1 MRLPG
6 SPCLA
11 IVTAGALL
19 CLTGHPP
26 AAAAEA
32 DPDAAA
38 GHTAR
43 RPLVI
48 DLRLGAAMLTR
59 SRSKALGNLIKPDAR
74 LGARFELR
82 PGLEVGGAITGL
94 IVGSEHYR
102 VLGAL
107 AHARYAAWRS
117 ARVSLG
123 VAIGL
128 GAGYDADI
136 LHTSLHAPN
145 KLAPYGFIA
154 ADGRFS
160 LGAGSWFVGAELS
173 WQNLAMVQLGA
184 AVGRS
189 F

>member
-1 MRLPG
+1 MRFPG
-6 SPCLA
+6 SPWLA
-11 IVTAGALL
+11 TVMAGTLL
-19 CLTGHPP
+19 CLTGHP
-26 AAAAEA
+26 ALAETETAEA
-32 DPDAAA
+32 TSP
-38 GHTAR
+38 TTR
-43 RPLVI
+43 RSLIV
-48 DLRLGAAMLTR
+48 DLRLGVAMLTR

-74 LGARFELR
+74 VGARFELR
-82 PGLEVGGAITGL
+82 PGLEIGGAITAL

-123 VAIGL
+123 VAIAL

-136 LHTSLHAPN
+136 LHTSLHAAN

-154 ADGRFS
+154 ADGRFRP
-160 LGAGSWFVGAELS
+160 GAGPWFVGAELA